1 MTKKILLMITAICAA
16 LTLTASPVTVTA
28 DATYYT
34 KFLDRGVVAYNDV
47 AVVGVNVEVA
57 GFVLGASTFNT
68 IQANAVG
75 KNIVSSGL
83 LKRIDTTVGYKF
95 TAPLAN
101 LTLGSVY
108 SSYSKSISNIAST
121 NEPFVKLDGKLWKN
135 SVWDITGRSD
145 LKLHTNNVETNV
157 KLPFGF
163 QHLKIVPSVGY
174 GFNDPGAATIAA
186 LKNAKQYALV
196 GVGVGYY
203 TKYATLNVGV
213 YQSRDTLFTAGNTN
227 SGVSGGLAV
236 KF

>member
-1 MTKKILLMITAICAA
+1 MTKKILLMITALFAA
-16 LTLTASPVTVTA
+16 LTLTASAVTVTA

-34 KFLDRGVVAYNDV
+34 KFLDRGVVAYEDV
-47 AVVGVNVEVA
+47 AIVGAKVEVA

-75 KNIVSSGL
+75 KNVVSSGL

-108 SSYSKSISNIAST
+108 SSYSKSISSISST

-135 SVWDITGRSD
+135 AVWDITGRAD
-145 LKLHTNNVETNV
+145 LRVHTNNLETNV
-157 KLPFGF
+157 KLPFGL
-163 QHLKIVPSVGY
+163 QRLKIVPSIGY

-196 GVGVGYY
+196 GIGLGYY
-203 TKYATLNVGV
+203 TQYATLNIGV
-213 YQSRDTLFTAGNTN
+213 YQSRDTLFTAGNTS